1 MSRILAAL
9 LAAVALGAG
18 RLMAWIA
25 VRTGRLVFRA
35 LRALIRG
42 RPDTHGSA
50 RWAGIWSIL
59 RAGMLGG
66 NGIVLGR
73 RLGCVLR
80 LNRDGYAL
88 VVAKSRSGKGVGLII
103 PSILDAPGSVIVT
116 DIKAENHDITHRD
129 RARKGPVFRLDLLD
143 PEGSDCFNPLDTVRT
158 GTVHEPDDAL
168 ALANLLIEEDPHGG
182 SHWDNKA
189 RELLQALII
198 YVCRRHANQPELRT
212 LSTVKGLTA
221 LGLEAMI
228 DALEDADRLGSPT
241 LAAVVAALRGAD
253 GSPEARSIVSNADK
267 ALMLFSRDRPG
278 GIVTRESTF
287 RMDVFKRQ
295 VASLYVMVEEDK
307 LAIYG
312 PFLRIVLGCAL
323 MGQVRDKDVVAEH
336 RTLFVLDEAA
346 AIGRIPEL
354 ESGAAYLACYAR
366 LMFVF
371 QDFAQIER
379 TYPKARS
386 IIANASAIVAF
397 GVKELETA
405 RNLSEMLGRRTT
417 LSASTGT
424 AQASSALLRHQV
436 TEGEAETGRYLLDPA
451 EVLRSD
457 DVLIFADGLRFPVRA
472 RKLRYYDLRRY
483 RGRFDA
489 WRGFRAPGPPGLLTR
504 LLTARLGG

>member
-1 MSRILAAL
+1 M
-9 LAAVALGAG
+9 
-18 RLMAWIA
+18 
-25 VRTGRLVFRA
+25 
-35 LRALIRG
+35 
-42 RPDTHGSA
+42 
-50 RWAGIWSIL
+50 
-59 RAGMLGG
+59 
-66 NGIVLGR
+66 
-73 RLGCVLR
+73 
-80 LNRDGYAL
+80 
-88 VVAKSRSGKGVGLII
+88 
-103 PSILDAPGSVIVT
+103 
-116 DIKAENHDITHRD
+116 
-129 RARKGPVFRLDLLD
+129 
-143 PEGSDCFNPLDTVRT
+143 
-158 GTVHEPDDAL
+158 
-168 ALANLLIEEDPHGG
+168 
-182 SHWDNKA
+182 
-189 RELLQALII
+189 
-198 YVCRRHANQPELRT
+198 
-212 LSTVKGLTA
+212 KGLTA
-221 LGLEAMI
+221 LGLEALI
-228 DALEDADRLGSPT
+228 DALEDADGLGSPT

-278 GIVTRESTF
+278 GIVTRDSTF

-417 LSASTGT
+417 LSASAGT

-436 TEGEAETGRYLLDPA
+436 TEGEAETGRYLLDPS

-483 RGRFDA
+483 KGRFDA
-489 WRGFRAPGPPGLLTR
+489 WRGFRAPNPSGLLTR